1 MNVSSALGSVAKP
14 KQMRAM
20 AIAIGVALSAAL
32 LGASSAAA
40 SSAQRVSTPVP
51 ACPPAA
57 VVTATLHQAI
67 SKSTSTTSHATGFSR
82 ICVYMTKHGLIPS
95 PITIRLGSPVSAAQ
109 FNLSVNAAKHGVVM
123 VAVHG
128 LGNEAWAVQRGNGL
142 FVLKGTLMVVISA
155 GATSDAQLEALAHK
169 II

>member
-1 MNVSSALGSVAKP
+1 MNVSSALGSAAKP

-20 AIAIGVALSAAL
+20 AIAIGVALSAVA
-32 LGASSAAA
+32 LGASSAQGAGT
-40 SSAQRVSTPVP
+40 TPVP
-51 ACPPAA
+51 ACPSAA

-82 ICVYMTKHGLIPS
+82 ICVYMTKHGGIPS
-95 PITIRLGSPVSAAQ
+95 PITIRLGSPISASQ
-109 FNLSVNAAKHGVVM
+109 FNLSVNAAKHGVAM

-128 LGNEAWAVQRGNGL
+128 LGNEAWAVKRGNGL

-155 GATSDAQLEALAHK
+155 GGTSDAQLEALARK
-169 II
+169 IV